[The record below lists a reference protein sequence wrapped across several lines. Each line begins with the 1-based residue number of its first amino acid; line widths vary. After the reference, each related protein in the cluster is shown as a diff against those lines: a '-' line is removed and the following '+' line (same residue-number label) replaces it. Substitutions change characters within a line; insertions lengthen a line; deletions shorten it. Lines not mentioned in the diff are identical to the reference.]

1 MRKEYREPEIEV
13 ILLQEKDII
22 TASPTP
28 YEEGDEN
35 GD

>member
-22 TASPTP
+22 TASTP
-28 YEEGDEN
+28 HEEGDEN
-35 GD
+35 GDE